1 LKKLIITGMKIIL
14 YTGKGDVGKIDGRLK
29 IEFQASNRFS
39 ES

>member
-1 LKKLIITGMKIIL
+1 LKKLIISGMRIIL
-14 YTGKGDVGKIDGRLK
+14 YTGKAGVDKIDGRLK

>member
-1 LKKLIITGMKIIL
+1 LKKLIITGMRIIL
-14 YTGKGDVGKIDGRLK
+14 HIGKAGVGKIDGRLK